1 VSAVVICWS
10 CEKSVGEEASRAGFC
25 AGCGA
30 VLPPGGDA
38 DHFQVLGVQRR
49 YGVDLGDLE
58 RRYKDAAKRLHPDR
72 FARADV
78 RARRA
83 SMARTVQLNDA
94 WKTLRDPVRRA
105 EYLLRL
111 AGIEVGGEEGTMKR
125 QKAAGAPGGEGDEQG
140 PERSA
145 EQDTQ
150 AEKLPV
156 PQELLME
163 VMDLREALLDARAEG
178 DLERVRVL
186 TDDVRAR
193 RGRAMDAVAASFEA
207 DPQDIDRATAEL
219 VAVRYFDRFLSEVA
233 AGAAPA
239 GTGATTGATAGVKAG
254 HAG

>member
-1 VSAVVICWS
+1 VQ
-10 CEKSVGEEASRAGFC
+10 
-25 AGCGA
+25 
-30 VLPPGGDA
+30 PPGQA
-38 DHFQVLGVQRR
+38 DHFQVLGVPKA
-49 YGVDLGDLE
+49 YAVELVELE
-58 RRYKDAAKRLHPDR
+58 RRYKDLARRLHPDR
-72 FARADV
+72 FARADM

-105 EYLLRL
+105 EYLLAL

-125 QKAAGAPGGEGDEQG
+125 SKPGPQAGAAGAPVEK
-140 PERSA
+140 
-145 EQDTQ
+145 
-150 AEKLPV
+150 EKLPV
-156 PQELLME
+156 SQELLTE

-178 DLERVRVL
+178 DLARERAL

-233 AGAAPA
+233 AGES
-239 GTGATTGATAGVKAG
+239 TKTAGQAG